1 MYEEI
6 VATIAMT
13 MGVAWASGINLYAAV
28 FMLGFMGNQGYMDL
42 PPGLEVLEND
52 IVLSVAFL
60 MYFIEFFM
68 DKVPG
73 VDSGWDT
80 LHTFIRIPAG
90 AILAAQTVGDVDPVM
105 HVVAGLMGGGITAS
119 SHAAKSGSRVLINTS
134 PEPFT
139 NWGAS
144 VAEDIAVIGGLW
156 AALQHPW
163 LFLVLFIVW
172 VAVLVWALPKIWRGI
187 RKAFRWLARM
197 LGNEPPSA
205 GSPGSSPDPQ
215 RQEPEGLALPLTPS
229 EHRKE
234 GH

>member
-1 MYEEI
+1 
-6 VATIAMT
+6 MT

-60 MYFIEFFM
+60 MYFVEFFM

-80 LHTFIRIPAG
+80 LHTFIRVPAG

-119 SHAAKSGSRVLINTS
+119 SHAAKAGSRVLINTS

-144 VAEDIAVIGGLW
+144 VAEDLAVIGGLW

-163 LFLVLFIVW
+163 IFLILFIAWIALLVW
-172 VAVLVWALPKIWRGI
+172 VLPKIWRGV
-187 RKAFRWLARM
+187 RKAFRWLAR
-197 LGNEPPSA
+197 LIGGQPDSAPRDDLPPTEPAPDPDALSLPIPPSKPTNK
-205 GSPGSSPDPQ
+205 GD
-215 RQEPEGLALPLTPS
+215 
-229 EHRKE
+229 
-234 GH
+234 